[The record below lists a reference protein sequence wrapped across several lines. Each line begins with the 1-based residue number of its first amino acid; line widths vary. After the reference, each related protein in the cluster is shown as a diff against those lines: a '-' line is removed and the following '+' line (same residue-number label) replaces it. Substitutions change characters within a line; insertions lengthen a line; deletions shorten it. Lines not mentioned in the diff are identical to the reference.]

1 MAELGTDD
9 DDALLAARFRD
20 GDADAVTEL
29 YRRYSGPM
37 YALARWM
44 LRDETVAA
52 DVVQQA
58 FLQAWRSAGSFDTSR
73 RLSPWLFQIT
83 RRVCIDT
90 IRRDRRRPIP
100 VELADDTMV
109 GAVDDSERIEQSW
122 ATWQVRAA
130 IDQLPPRERAV
141 ARLAHVDGLTHREI
155 AVRLD
160 VPVGTVKSRMTRA
173 HERLAGALAD
183 LAPPGYGATVG
194 RDSGRPAA
202 PAKTSRRPCR
212 EVMSSLR

>member
-1 MAELGTDD
+1 MDEQGSDH

-20 GDADAVTEL
+20 GDADAVAEV

-37 YALARWM
+37 YAVARWT
-44 LRDETVAA
+44 LRDATQAA
-52 DVVQQA
+52 DAVQQA

-90 IRRDRRRPIP
+90 IRHDRRRPTST
-100 VELADDTMV
+100 ELPGDTML
-109 GAVDDSERIEQSW
+109 GSVDDAESIERSW
-122 ATWQVRAA
+122 ATWAVREA
-130 IDQLPPRERAV
+130 IDQLPPRERVV
-141 ARLAHVDGLTHREI
+141 ARLAHVEGLSHREI

-160 VPVGTVKSRMTRA
+160 VPVGTVKSRMSRA
-173 HERLAGALAD
+173 HERLARALAG
-183 LAPPGYGATVG
+183 LAPEGYRAAE
-194 RDSGRPAA
+194 RDSGRAA
-202 PAKTSRRPCR
+202 PRPKTSRRPCR

>member
-1 MAELGTDD
+1 MAELGSDHP
-9 DDALLAARFRD
+9 DASLAARFRD
-20 GDADAVTEL
+20 GDADAVTEI

-37 YALARWM
+37 YALARRM
-44 LRDETVAA
+44 LRDPTVAA

-73 RLSPWLFQIT
+73 RLAPWLYQIT

-100 VELADDTMV
+100 VELADDAAV
-109 GAVDDSERIEQSW
+109 GSADDSEAIERSW
-122 ATWQVRAA
+122 TTWQVRAA

-141 ARLAHVDGLTHREI
+141 ARLAHAEGLTHREI

-160 VPVGTVKSRMTRA
+160 LPVGTVKSRMSRA
-173 HERLAGALAD
+173 HERLATALAG
-183 LAPPGYGATVG
+183 LALPGYGVEAG
-194 RDSGRPAA
+194 RDSERGGKPS
-202 PAKTSRRPCR
+202 KTSRRPCR